1 MWKQTPFGCVNN
13 TDTSFGGQ
21 NFISQSTPLTGGA
34 GTQRHT
40 RRAHS
45 QVYLK
50 GKVQQEY
57 PSQTKK
63 ILLPITMFRVIN
75 EVRTLYKE
83 TSSTEFHFPFK

>member
-1 MWKQTPFGCVNN
+1 MSEFVSPHIQKQSPFGCVKN

-57 PSQTKK
+57 PSQTKNFSFQ
-63 ILLPITMFRVIN
+63 LQC
-75 EVRTLYKE
+75 
-83 TSSTEFHFPFK
+83 